1 MKRNV
6 IQYGLLIALAGSW
19 GAAAADPVKIDVA
32 MVDYRFSPDH
42 LSLEHGVHY
51 RLHLEN
57 RGKELH
63 EFTAPTFFAAAK
75 LDNPEAINR
84 EHTEVVVQPG
94 ESKDVLLTPG
104 APGAPMTCAATTTNG
119 TAWWAASLSANS
131 HPLGVGCATIAF
143 KGSRGRRKLRR
154 EAGAALAR
162 LLQDLAGARQQTIIT
177 SAKRR
182 KILADRRRGARM
194 R

>member
-1 MKRNV
+1 MKRNT
-6 IQYGLLIALAGSW
+6 IRYGLLILLAGPCC
-19 GAAAADPVKIDVA
+19 AAAADPVRVDVA

-75 LDNPEAINR
+75 LDNPEALNR

-94 ESKDVLLTPG
+94 ESKDVFFTPG
-104 APGAPMTCAATTTNG
+104 PPGAYDLRCGDHDWDGM
-119 TAWWAASLSANS
+119 
-131 HPLGVGCATIAF
+131 VG
-143 KGSRGRRKLRR
+143 G
-154 EAGAALAR
+154 
-162 LLQDLAGARQQTIIT
+162 IT
-177 SAKRR
+177 VR
-182 KILADRRRGARM
+182 
-194 R
+194 